1 MEFMVLAE
9 FFPSS
14 GISGVD
20 ESAVYGDDID
30 AYRKALHLGFD
41 EEALFFRIAKAR
53 GKAAEWLVA
62 GDVVCRRL
70 GVDEERCDVVRT
82 INDKVFCTKTCAD
95 VFTDSELE
103 ALRREAIESHRWK
116 VHRDDDWCTVIDPQG
131 RALVVAY
138 TGAFKQWRKVM
149 EQLVPRQVRSKAAKT
164 PVHRVS
170 AAWCALKAVHRR
182 FIHEHDGEITRS
194 DLWDSDYMAKDIYE
208 HRLKMG
214 KFAGT
219 GRVIKMTKYRS
230 VEHQMFWNKC
240 FSMLEDGEKVPFA
253 VQHVYDHPSTKWV
266 SVGVDDAEWMLGCS
280 WWPEWKKKGPVRF
293 DKFKEGGKDAGNWK

>member
-14 GISGVD
+14 GIGGVD
-20 ESAVYGDDID
+20 ESAVYGDEID
-30 AYRKALHLGFD
+30 AYREALHLGFD
-41 EEALFFRIAKAR
+41 EEALFFRIDRAK
-53 GKAAEWLVA
+53 GKAADWLVE

-70 GVDEERCDVVRT
+70 GVDEEKCDVLRA
-82 INDKVFCTKTCAD
+82 IHDKVFCTKGCIGVYSD
-95 VFTDSELE
+95 EQIES
-103 ALRREAIESHRWK
+103 LRREAIESHRWK

-138 TGAFKQWRKVM
+138 SGAFKQWRKVM

-214 KFAGT
+214 RFAGN
-219 GRVIKMTKYRS
+219 GRVVKMTKYRS
-230 VEHQMFWNKC
+230 GSHGPFWDKC
-240 FSMLEDGEKVPFA
+240 FGLLEDGEKVPFA
-253 VQHVYDHPSTKWV
+253 VRHVYEHPSTKWV

-280 WWPEWKKKGPVRF
+280 WWPEWLGKGPVRF
-293 DKFKEGGKDAGNWK
+293 EKFKEGGSETGNWK

>member
-14 GISGVD
+14 GVNGVD

-30 AYRKALHLGFD
+30 TYRKALHLGFD

-53 GKAAEWLVA
+53 GKAAGWLVA

-82 INDKVFCTKTCAD
+82 INDKVFCTKACTD

-138 TGAFKQWRKVM
+138 IGAFRQWRKVM

-164 PVHRVS
+164 PVHRAS

-182 FIHEHDGEITRS
+182 FIHEHDAEITRS

-208 HRLKMG
+208 HRLKLG
-214 KFAGT
+214 RFAGT
-219 GRVIKMTKYRS
+219 GRVIKMTRYRS
-230 VEHQMFWNKC
+230 VEHQMFWSKC
-240 FSMLEDGEKVPFA
+240 FGMLEDGEKVPFA
-253 VQHVYDHPSTKWV
+253 VQHVYNHPSTKWV